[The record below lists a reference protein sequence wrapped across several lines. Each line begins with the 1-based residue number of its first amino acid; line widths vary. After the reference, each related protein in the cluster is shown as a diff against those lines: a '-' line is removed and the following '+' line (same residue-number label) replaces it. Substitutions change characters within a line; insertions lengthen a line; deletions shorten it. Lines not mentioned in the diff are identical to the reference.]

1 MTDGDATSRRSQR
14 SRARLTDEHL
24 RRLAALAEE
33 DHAFLTRQGGRPE
46 YEWRRLAVVLAQGL
60 LSTI

>member
-1 MTDGDATSRRSQR
+1 MADADATSRRSQR

-33 DHAFLTRQGGRPE
+33 DHAFFRMAEDYGFTAAETAR
-46 YEWRRLAVVLAQGL
+46 
-60 LSTI
+60 I